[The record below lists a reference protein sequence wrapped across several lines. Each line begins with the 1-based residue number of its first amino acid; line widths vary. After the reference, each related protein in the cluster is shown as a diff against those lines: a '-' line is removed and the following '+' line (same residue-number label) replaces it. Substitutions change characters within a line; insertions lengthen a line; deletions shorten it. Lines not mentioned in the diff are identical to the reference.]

1 MKESNEIEM
10 IEKVANN
17 TDRIASLLETIKE
30 DIQDIEREIRSMKG
44 ENKK

>member
-1 MKESNEIEM
+1 MKKSNEIEM
-10 IEKVANN
+10 IEKIANN

>member
-10 IEKVANN
+10 IEKIANN